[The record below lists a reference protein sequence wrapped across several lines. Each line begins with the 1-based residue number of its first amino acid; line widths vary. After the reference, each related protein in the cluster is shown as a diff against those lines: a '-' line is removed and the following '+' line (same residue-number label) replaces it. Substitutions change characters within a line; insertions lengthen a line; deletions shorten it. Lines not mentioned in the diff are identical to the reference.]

1 MYRGNASPMIVQR
14 KLSNVEPTYTISYK
28 AFLKYIVKLPSNIL
42 LQSKDNMSKVLQL
55 FVFELK

>member
-1 MYRGNASPMIVQR
+1 MIVQR